1 MPLTQEQIDKLCR
14 MVDCSWAEREKFMVT
29 TRCTTCGQ
37 VGKCITSPIDL
48 SATCK
53 ECHKRKRLEELE
65 KHEWKAKCERNLKDF
80 AKL

>member
-14 MVDCSWAEREKFMVT
+14 MVDYSWAENEKFMAT

-37 VGKCITSPIDL
+37 VGKCMASAIDL
-48 SATCK
+48 TTTCK
-53 ECHKRKRLEELE
+53 ECYKKERLNEMEVDE
-65 KHEWKAKCERNLKDF
+65 RKAKCELNLKDF

>member
-14 MVDCSWAEREKFMVT
+14 MVDFSWAENEKFMVT

-37 VGKCITSPIDL
+37 VGKCIASPIDL
-48 SATCK
+48 STTCK
-53 ECHKRKRLEELE
+53 ECYKKKRLEEMDTE
-65 KHEWKAKCERNLKDF
+65 ERKAKCELNLKDF

>member
-14 MVDCSWAEREKFMVT
+14 MVDHSWAENEKLMAF

-37 VGKCITSPIDL
+37 ARRCITSSIDL
-48 SATCK
+48 TSTCK
-53 ECHKRKRLEELE
+53 ECYKKKRLEEME
-65 KHEWKAKCERNLKDF
+65 TEERKAKIQTNLKDF

>member
-14 MVDCSWAEREKFMVT
+14 MVDFSWSENEKFMAT
-29 TRCTTCGQ
+29 TRCTTCGK
-37 VGKCITSPIDL
+37 VEKCITSLIDL

-53 ECHKRKRLEELE
+53 ECYKKKRLKELE
-65 KHEWKAKCERNLKDF
+65 AHEWKAKCELNLKDF